1 VEGRSF
7 LLCISL
13 YVSNTQES
21 PLALLL
27 GGQAPLRPPIAGAF
41 LGKPKGKSMKEL
53 WLKQALEEDE
63 ETYEADFVHEL
74 FEVEEE

>member
-1 VEGRSF
+1 
-7 LLCISL
+7 
-13 YVSNTQES
+13 
-21 PLALLL
+21 
-27 GGQAPLRPPIAGAF
+27 
-41 LGKPKGKSMKEL
+41 MKEL